1 MAEWRLPEVK
11 LEKKEPQVPIVRL
24 ERPPEVK
31 ETFKEFDK
39 EVPEIFKE
47 GKICSRA
54 VVLKRG
60 VVLCGNITADDGWVM
75 VSNPKEGFFTGESF
89 TYREVKEL
97 PVRSLLIPREDVEYI
112 VEK

>member
-11 LEKKEPQVPIVRL
+11 LEKT
-24 ERPPEVK
+24 PEVLPPLPPPAWKRAEVEGAKK
-31 ETFKEFDK
+31 ETE
-39 EVPEIFKE
+39 E

-60 VVLCGNITADDGWVM
+60 DVLCGNITADDGWVM

>member
-11 LEKKEPQVPIVRL
+11 LEKT
-24 ERPPEVK
+24 PEVLPPPPAWK
-31 ETFKEFDK
+31 RAESSIVEEGVKTES
-39 EVPEIFKE
+39 EE

-60 VVLCGNITADDGWVM
+60 DVLCGNITADDGWVM